1 MTTVETAWTEVEQQI
16 RAFLLKRLGKDVAT
30 VDDLAQEVFLRLSQH
45 LGQLRSVDH
54 LGSWTARI
62 TRSVLIDH
70 LRRHRP
76 QQTSNNAL
84 ATLPAVDAELSSNDP
99 MLNAL
104 RSYAVQQVDQLPP
117 HERLAIRLVDLD
129 GLAPRAAA
137 EQLGI
142 GLPALKARLR
152 RGREHIRTAIEQCC
166 TITRDALGR
175 PLGCESTTN
184 CGLCDTS
191 ET

>member
-1 MTTVETAWTEVEQQI
+1 MTTIDTAWASVEQQI

-45 LGQLRSVDH
+45 LGQLRSIDH

-70 LRRHRP
+70 LRRQRP
-76 QQTSNNAL
+76 HQTSDS
-84 ATLPAVDAELSSNDP
+84 TLVVLFAVDAELSTDDP
-99 MLNAL
+99 MHIAL
-104 RSYAVQQVDQLPP
+104 RTYAAQQVDHLPP
-117 HERLAIRLVDLD
+117 HESQVIRLVDLE
-129 GLAPRAAA
+129 GVAPRAAA

-142 GLPALKARLR
+142 ELPALKARLR
-152 RGREHIRTAIEQCC
+152 RGREHLRAAIEQCC
-166 TITRDALGR
+166 TIARDALGR

-184 CGLCDTS
+184 CGQCDTS